1 MEEQNE
7 RSGRRGN
14 WVGVVIFLL
23 LIIGPQL
30 VRLLNNV
37 AGNISGNIP
46 ALNANVFIPALIGL
60 VVVAAAVVGVIRSFT
75 SARRSRLPTSPT
87 IEPRPP
93 MQPPRPSSLPTSRFD
108 LPNSNDYNQAWMP
121 APPKFDPIIDPR
133 ILGFGIAGLVAFA
146 IIFGALLAITGSP

>member
-37 AGNISGNIP
+37 AGNISASIP
-46 ALNANVFIPALIGL
+46 ALNANVLIPALVAL
-60 VVVAAAVVGVIRSFT
+60 VVVVTAVVGVIRSFT
-75 SARRSRLPTSPT
+75 SARRSRLPSPPT

-93 MQPPRPSSLPTSRFD
+93 MQPPRPSALPTSRFD
-108 LPNSNDYNQAWMP
+108 RSNGSDYDPAYMP
-121 APPKFDPIIDPR
+121 TPPKFDPIIDPR

-146 IIFGALLAITGSP
+146 IVFGALLAITGSP